1 MNLCSYDNFFD
12 RNERKIQQTTL
23 LIKSAKTFAN
33 IEPYDENE
41 IPEIEQNI
49 KKLQEI
55 LSKRVFQLANAYM
68 NESVMNPEI
77 DK

>member
-1 MNLCSYDNFFD
+1 MIIFVD
-12 RNERKIQQTTL
+12 RNERKKQQTTL
-23 LIKSAKTFAN
+23 LIKAKTFTN

-41 IPEIEQNI
+41 IPEIEQTI